1 MANCSDLTLSEAQAL
16 QVLSHDTI
24 VSFPLTRGSCK
35 SYKIVATTFTVI
47 DFSLALNVSG
57 ISSFTTVISFYRIDS
72 TGLVALAGL
81 QSTDLSIV
89 FSKEFNAGTYV
100 MCVETPAFF
109 TAQVSCLAK
118 YKGYVKQIVFD
129 LEFPCGEYT
138 TAFIP
143 TIRPP
148 RVCTRPLLFKIIDG
162 KLPPGFRMTSLGRVA
177 GRIDELD
184 CLEDTYDLPPSQNW
198 SYTNFDGVQEP
209 WGRRWGFRVEVSI
222 QGMPDVKAQE
232 WFCVKIYN
240 NWDKD
245 RDNFLAQAPFRN
257 KALIVGV
264 EPAVTIP
271 VLCPELK
278 INGEAQNF
286 QPISIPTLCPT
297 LSFEAAQPAAITAEP
312 CGKCEGKQVVESSH
326 PIPFGLPDAQPQ
338 FFASWLA
345 EVEARREE
353 CKEFDEFAKRLLDDP
368 LVDQYR
374 QKAPVVVKTVD
385 RKVVMTLAVDDPTA
399 LWWKWRLEES
409 SKLPPWALCQDGA
422 YCVATLDTRPRA

>member
-1 MANCSDLTLSEAQAL
+1 MANCSDLTLQQVPGLE
-16 QVLSHDTI
+16 VLSYDTI
-24 VSFPLTRGSCK
+24 VSFALTRGSCK
-35 SYKIVATTFTVI
+35 SYKIVATTFSVI

-57 ISSFTTVISFYRIDS
+57 ITSFTTVVSFYRVES

-109 TAQVSCLAK
+109 TAQVSAVAR
-118 YKGYVKQIVFD
+118 YRGYVKQIVFD
-129 LEFPCGEYT
+129 LDFPCGEYT

-148 RVCTRPLLFKIIDG
+148 QVCTRPLFFRIVDG

-198 SYTNFDGVQEP
+198 SYTNFDGRQEP

-222 QGMPDVKAQE
+222 QGMPDIRAYE

-271 VLCPELK
+271 VLCPAIRVDESAK
-278 INGEAQNF
+278 NF
-286 QPISIPTLCPT
+286 EPVAIPTLCPT
-297 LSFEAAQPAAITAEP
+297 LSFEAAKPAAMQAEP
-312 CGKCEGKQVVESSH
+312 CGKCEGKEVVESSH

-338 FFASWLA
+338 FFASWLS
-345 EVEARREE
+345 EVEARSKE
-353 CKEFDEFAKRLLDDP
+353 CSEFSEFAKRLLNDP
-368 LVDQYR
+368 LVDQYK

-385 RKVVMTLAVDDPTA
+385 RKVVMSLAVDDPTA
-399 LWWKWRLEES
+399 LWWRWRNEETS
-409 SKLPPWALCQDGA
+409 RLPPWALVQEGA
-422 YCVATLDTRPRA
+422 YCEASLDTKPRA